1 MLDTRE
7 DGIEKM
13 YLGFL
18 LTFGEVTD
26 IKRRHLVITQDRL
39 NSELCV
45 VEERSDCCVNKLMF
59 ASSRIDAVLG
69 TIGNLSICDERVN
82 VLKYQPINGAIV
94 DAAIEQG

>member
-13 YLGFL
+13 YLGLL
-18 LTFGEVTD
+18 LTLGEVTD
-26 IKRRHLVITQDRL
+26 IQRRHLVITQDRL
-39 NSELCV
+39 NSVLCV
-45 VEERSDCCVNKLMF
+45 VEERSDCGVNKLMF

>member
-13 YLGFL
+13 YLGLL
-18 LTFGEVTD
+18 LTLGEVTD
-26 IKRRHLVITQDRL
+26 IQRRHLVITQDRL
-39 NSELCV
+39 NSVLGV
-45 VEERSDCCVNKLMF
+45 VEERSDCGVYKLMF